1 MRKTI
6 TNSLILAVSLLCLLV
21 LGACPPETGS
31 PEISGEDTGQVIIKN
46 IPAKIKVGEAEVDSF
61 KIYIQFSTSTSE
73 NDPHT
78 AISSGKIAECKQPN
92 GDVILDLYKEEEMTT
107 PWEGH
112 GSYYIA
118 ITISPQKAP
127 SPDYIQVK
135 VPSIS
140 KIPFS
145 SEANI
150 IDWNSSS
157 SKDLNDLGTLGKPRI
172 QAIYDLIIK
181 KDADIDTTP

>member
-21 LGACPPETGS
+21 LGACPPEAGN
-31 PEISGEDTGQVIIKN
+31 PEISGEDTGQVIITN
-46 IPAKIKVGEAEVDSF
+46 IPSQVNGQDSF

-73 NDPHT
+73 DDPHT

-92 GDVILDLYKEEEMTT
+92 GDVILNLYEEKEMTT
-107 PWEGH
+107 PWEGS

-127 SPDYIQVK
+127 SWNAIQVE
-135 VPSIS
+135 VPSFS
-140 KIPFS
+140 KNSFS
-145 SEANI
+145 AEANTF
-150 IDWNSSS
+150 DWTSF
-157 SKDLNDLGTLGKPRI
+157 KDLSTLSSFGEPRI

-181 KDADIDTTP
+181 EDPDIDTTP